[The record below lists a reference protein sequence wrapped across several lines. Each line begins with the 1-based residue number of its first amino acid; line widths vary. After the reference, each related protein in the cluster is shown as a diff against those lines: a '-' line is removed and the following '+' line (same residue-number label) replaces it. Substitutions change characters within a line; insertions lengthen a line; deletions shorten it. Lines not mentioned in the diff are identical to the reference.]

1 MLIGIESAG
10 AVACCS
16 SPGGIVGVSLGWLR
30 WLDVTGRRGLVVALS
45 FLGSCCGVEMMV
57 ELKEL
62 SGLQL
67 RSPYVSAIALIKD
80 CLGSTLTKWL

>member
-16 SPGGIVGVSLGWLR
+16 SIVGVSLGWLR
-30 WLDVTGRRGLVVALS
+30 WLDVAGRRGLVVALS
-45 FLGSCCGVEMMV
+45 FLGSCCGVEMVV

-62 SGLQL
+62 SGL
-67 RSPYVSAIALIKD
+67 VSSALFTI
-80 CLGSTLTKWL
+80 CVSHSTDKRLSR